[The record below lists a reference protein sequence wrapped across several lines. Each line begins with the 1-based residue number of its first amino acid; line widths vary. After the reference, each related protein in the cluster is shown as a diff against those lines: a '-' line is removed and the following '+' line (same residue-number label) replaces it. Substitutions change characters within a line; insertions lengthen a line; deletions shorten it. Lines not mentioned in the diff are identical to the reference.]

1 MGGQY
6 RVPEQQSVSVVQPYN
21 AESSYKIYSVGYHPA
36 CPVWSGDD
44 REYICFSYPNESV
57 FCLFYE
63 YHSVSR
69 PVRRA
74 YIVTVRG
81 SGSAGNMGMGS
92 ATLPGVKTPVRC
104 LAALIGHGFDN
115 LRRGV
120 RYLSEKD
127 TRCFLLPDIF
137 WYRFAALVEYDG
149 TERRRR
155 TLCRRDV
162 DEFYMRYAG
171 VTE

>member
-1 MGGQY
+1 M
-6 RVPEQQSVSVVQPYN
+6 PEQQSVSVVQPYN
-21 AESSYKIYSVGYHPA
+21 AESSYKIYSMGYHPER
-36 CPVWSGDD
+36 PVWIGDD
-44 REYICFSYPNESV
+44 REYICFSYPCESV

-74 YIVTVRG
+74 YIVTARNCG
-81 SGSAGNMGMGS
+81 GNEHIELWNI
-92 ATLPGVKTPVRC
+92 TLPGVRTPVRC

-120 RYLSEKD
+120 KYLSEKD
-127 TRCFLLPDIF
+127 GRCFLLPDLF
-137 WYRFAALVEYDG
+137 WYRFAALAEYEG
-149 TERRRR
+149 KEKRRR

-162 DEFYMRYAG
+162 DEFCIRYTG
-171 VTE
+171 GTE